1 MTDIWE
7 RLLNTEE
14 SYNVSAIKSIH
25 ACARSVFVIDRV
37 DQNDGFKDN
46 VVHYGQKLRI
56 RINPLLIDK
65 PIHLYSEPSSVNRYS
80 KVSRL
85 QEVIFMLKN
94 NHSTV
99 WTIEHPDPNCRL
111 EMVGEP
117 VQAEDSILLKHEMT
131 NQWLAADNK
140 LYQNTFGQELEV
152 LAHNFLVQNK
162 SQNLVQEK
170 RGLTTI
176 DVPSRAQKEEN
187 LWMMVGA
194 SSPEQE
200 FD

>member
-25 ACARSVFVIDRV
+25 ACARSVFVIDRA